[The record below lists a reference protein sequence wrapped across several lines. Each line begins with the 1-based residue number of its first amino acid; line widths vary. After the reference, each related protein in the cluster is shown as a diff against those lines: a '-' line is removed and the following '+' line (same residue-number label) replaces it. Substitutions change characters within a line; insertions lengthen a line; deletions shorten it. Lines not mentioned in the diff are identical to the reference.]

1 MNRKIMRCIDEVPA
15 GDLKG
20 KRVLVRAGLDLSL
33 DDKGE
38 ATDVFR
44 VQKACPT
51 LKYLSERGARVI
63 ILSHIG
69 RDPEETN
76 APVGR
81 AINKY
86 LKVFYVPD
94 LLGPAARDAVD
105 SMKEGEIVLLENLR
119 QRYDLEK
126 ANDES
131 FARSLASLG
140 EIYVNDAFSNS
151 HRQHASMIGIPKL
164 LQSYAGFIVRD
175 EIAALTEALHPP
187 SPSLAIIGGVKF
199 ETKDPVIRSFLEKYT
214 KVCVVGAIANDC
226 LKSKGFPVGRS
237 HVSGHAPARDVCEN
251 PHLIAPSDVT
261 VERSDNQAM
270 VKNPADVLPG
280 DKIVDIGPDTVAEI
294 APHIASA
301 KFITWNGPTGVS
313 EDGYTFYTHT
323 IAELIAK
330 RMERGGARCIIGG
343 GDTIAALRD
352 SGIPEERLGFF
363 STGGGAMLEFLL
375 RGTLPAIEALG

>member
-1 MNRKIMRCIDEVPA
+1 MRCIDEIPA

-38 ATDVFR
+38 VTDVFR
-44 VQKACPT
+44 VHKAIPT

-94 LLGPAARDAVD
+94 MFGAVAKDAVNA
-105 SMKEGEIVLLENLR
+105 MKDGEIILLENLR

-151 HRQHASMIGIPKL
+151 HRPHASMIGIPKL
-164 LQSYAGFIVRD
+164 LPSYAGFLVRD
-175 EIAALTEALHPP
+175 EISALSEAFHPP
-187 SPSLAIIGGVKF
+187 QPSIAIVGGAKF
-199 ETKDPVIRSFLEKYT
+199 ETKDPVVRSFLEKYT

-226 LKSKGFPVGRS
+226 LKGKGFPIGRS
-237 HVSGHAPARDVCEN
+237 RVSEHAPAREVCEN
-251 PHLIAPSDVT
+251 PHLITPSDVT
-261 VERSDNQAM
+261 VERSDKQAM
-270 VKNPADVLPG
+270 VKKPQDVQAD

-301 KFITWNGPTGVS
+301 KFITWNGPTGIF
-313 EDGYTFYTHT
+313 EDGYIFNTHA

-330 RMERGGARCIIGG
+330 RMERGGAHCVIGG
-343 GDTIAALRD
+343 GDTIAALKD

-363 STGGGAMLEFLL
+363 STGGGAMLEYLL
-375 RGTLPAIEALG
+375 KGTLPAIEALG